1 MQKSEFIGQ
10 VSRKMKLIRIE
21 SQYSQEEMAN
31 LLGISKK
38 TLIQIEKERNEASW
52 STIVTLCALFNESE
66 ILIHLI
72 GDDPVEFVKLI
83 ATENTYE
90 PKEKTLGG
98 RVFWHAIES
107 GPHYTL
113 QQNIISGHYRII
125 DLDHVR
131 WYSTFDAEDAEQVR
145 LKLELHREESDDTKA

>member
-1 MQKSEFIGQ
+1 MRKSEFIGQ
-10 VSRKMKLIRIE
+10 VSRKIKLIRIE
-21 SQYSQEEMAN
+21 SQHSQDEMAS

-52 STIVTLCALFNESE
+52 STVVTLCALFNESE

-83 ATENTYE
+83 ATANTYE

-98 RVFWHAIES
+98 RVFWHAIEE
-107 GPHYTL
+107 GPYFTL
-113 QQNIISGHYRII
+113 QQNIVSGHYRII
-125 DLDHVR
+125 DLDYVR

-145 LKLELHREESDDTKA
+145 LKLEHQREVSDDTKA

>member
-21 SQYSQEEMAN
+21 SQHSQDEMAS

-52 STIVTLCALFNESE
+52 STVVTLCALFNESE

-83 ATENTYE
+83 ATANTYE

-98 RVFWHAIES
+98 RVFWHAIEE
-107 GPHYTL
+107 GPYFTL
-113 QQNIISGHYRII
+113 QQNIVSGHYRII
-125 DLDHVR
+125 DLDYVR
-131 WYSTFDAEDAEQVR
+131 WYSTFDAENAEQVR
-145 LKLELHREESDDTKA
+145 LKLEHQREVSDDTKA

>member
-1 MQKSEFIGQ
+1 MQKSKFLEQ
-10 VSRKMKLIRIE
+10 VSRKIKLIRIE
-21 SQYSQEEMAN
+21 SQHSQDEMAN

-52 STIVTLCALFNESE
+52 STVVTLCALFNESE

-98 RVFWHAIES
+98 RVFWHAIKKGS
-107 GPHYTL
+107 HFIL
-113 QQNIISGHYRII
+113 QQNIISGHYRVI

-145 LKLELHREESDDTKA
+145 SKLEHQREVSDDTKA

>member
-21 SQYSQEEMAN
+21 SQHSQDEMAS

-52 STIVTLCALFNESE
+52 STVVTLCALFNESE

-72 GDDPVEFVKLI
+72 GDDPVEFVK
-83 ATENTYE
+83 
-90 PKEKTLGG
+90 TLGG

-107 GPHYTL
+107 GPHFIL

-131 WYSTFDAEDAEQVR
+131 WYSTFDAEDAEHVR
-145 LKLELHREESDDTKA
+145 SKLEHQREVSDDTKA

>member
-21 SQYSQEEMAN
+21 SQHSQDEMAS

-52 STIVTLCALFNESE
+52 STVVTLCALFNESE

-83 ATENTYE
+83 ATANTYE

-98 RVFWHAIES
+98 RVFWHAIEE
-107 GPHYTL
+107 GPYFTL
-113 QQNIISGHYRII
+113 QQNIVSGHYRII
-125 DLDHVR
+125 DLDYVR

-145 LKLELHREESDDTKA
+145 LKLEHQREVSDDTKA

>member
-1 MQKSEFIGQ
+1 MQKSEFIEQ

-21 SQYSQEEMAN
+21 SQNSQEEMAN

-52 STIVTLCALFNESE
+52 STVVTLCALFNESE
-66 ILIHLI
+66 VLIHLI

-83 ATENTYE
+83 ATANTYE

-98 RVFWHAIES
+98 RVFWHEIEE
-107 GPHYTL
+107 GPHFTL

-125 DLDHVR
+125 DLNHVR

-145 LKLELHREESDDTKA
+145 LKLEHQQEVSDDAKA

>member
-1 MQKSEFIGQ
+1 MQKSEFIKQ

-21 SQYSQEEMAN
+21 FQHSQDEMAS

-52 STIVTLCALFNESE
+52 STVVTLCALFNESE

-72 GDDPVEFVKLI
+72 GDEPVEFVKLI
-83 ATENTYE
+83 ATANTYE

-98 RVFWHAIES
+98 RVFWHAIEE
-107 GPHYTL
+107 GPYFTL
-113 QQNIISGHYRII
+113 QQNIVSGHYRII
-125 DLDHVR
+125 DLDYVR

-145 LKLELHREESDDTKA
+145 LKLEHQREVSDETKA

>member
-10 VSRKMKLIRIE
+10 VSRKVKLIRIE
-21 SQYSQEEMAN
+21 SQHSQDEMAS

-52 STIVTLCALFNESE
+52 STVVTLCALFNKSE

-83 ATENTYE
+83 ATANTYE

-98 RVFWHAIES
+98 RVFWHAIEE
-107 GPHYTL
+107 GPYFTL
-113 QQNIISGHYRII
+113 QQNIVSGHYRII
-125 DLDHVR
+125 DLDYVR

-145 LKLELHREESDDTKA
+145 LKLEHQREVSDDTKA